1 MILKIQSDQTNV
13 NFFNSDA
20 MGEDQDGDSDD
31 EDEDFML
38 MGSDNP
44 EVILWFYKKFVDF
57 INKFSSK
64 LRIY

>member
-44 EVILWFYKKFVDF
+44 EVIL
-57 INKFSSK
+57 
-64 LRIY
+64 